1 MKPMSLFFASL
12 ALTLLTACG
21 GPAQPETADTPPAP
35 EAVAVQPA
43 PAEAPLRVSGS
54 YWIELS
60 PVIVAANHFYP
71 EVLPVG
77 EGGITRITAGE
88 ADIATNAETQLLR
101 ETLKNPDLRII
112 ATVTE
117 SFYRL
122 VGRRSAG
129 IQSLADLK
137 GKRVM
142 LPRNTS
148 ANYYLVA
155 MLATVGLTEDDVT
168 IVSLPAADDTKG
180 AMDRMSDALVAG
192 DADVIAIWEPEPADA
207 IGQLADDAIVF
218 QDRRVYREVFN
229 LHARASDLADPDRRR
244 PIVAFLGALLDA
256 SGALQDDPGPYLAEI
271 SDVVAYTPAQIRA
284 SYPEMAFPVRIIPD
298 MLDVLETEDKW
309 VARET
314 DREPRS
320 REELAQ
326 FIDYSALEEAM
337 AGR

>member
-1 MKPMSLFFASL
+1 MDLRNTIFALSAAFILASCSGEQSPAGSAPMA
-12 ALTLLTACG
+12 
-21 GPAQPETADTPPAP
+21 AQ
-35 EAVAVQPA
+35 A
-43 PAEAPLRVSGS
+43 PAAQQAQTALAPLTVSGS

-60 PVIVAANHFYP
+60 PVIVAAKHFYP

-77 EGGITRITAGE
+77 EGGITRITSEE
-88 ADIATNAETQLLR
+88 ADLATNAETQLLR
-101 ETLKNPDLRII
+101 ETLRNPDLRII

-122 VGRRSAG
+122 VGRRSSG
-129 IQSLADLK
+129 IETLADLK

-168 IVSLPAADDTKG
+168 IVPLPRADDAKTS
-180 AMDRMSDALVAG
+180 MDMMSQALVAG
-192 DADVIAIWEPEPADA
+192 EADVISIWEPEPEDA
-207 IGQLADDAIVF
+207 IVELGDDAIVL
-218 QDRRVYREVFN
+218 QDRSVYREVFN
-229 LHARASDLADPDRRR
+229 LHARATDLANPEKRRS
-244 PIVAFLGALLDA
+244 IVTFLKALLDA
-256 SGALQDDPGPYLAEI
+256 TEALETNPKPYLDDI
-271 SDVVAYTPAQIRA
+271 SGIVAYTHEQVLAA
-284 SYPEMAFPVRIIPD
+284 FPEMAFPVRIIPD
-298 MLDVLETEDKW
+298 MLDVLEVEDRW
-309 VARET
+309 VARER

-337 AGR
+337 ALP